1 MAGLPAAATAVSR
14 RIPGPARIR
23 DQLRDRDPAR
33 AHTRVLAPTLAPV
46 LARVLDRIPAL
57 GQGLDLDLDLDLVP
71 ARVPAPILDLGHT
84 PGPARIRLRHRTGT
98 TRSGMPPPS
107 PPEWR

>member
-1 MAGLPAAATAVSR
+1 VAGLPAAATAVSR
-14 RIPGPARIR
+14 RITGPARIR
-23 DQLRDRDPAR
+23 VQRRDRDR

-57 GQGLDLDLDLDLVP
+57 GLGLGLGL
-71 ARVPAPILDLGHT
+71 VPAPILDPVHT
-84 PGPARIRLRHRTGT
+84 PGPALIRLLRRRPRRTGT

>member
-57 GQGLDLDLDLDLVP
+57 GQGLDLVP

-84 PGPARIRLRHRTGT
+84 PGPARIRLRLRLRHRTGT
-98 TRSGMPPPS
+98 TRSGMPPP
-107 PPEWR
+107 

>member
-33 AHTRVLAPTLAPV
+33 AHTRVPV

-57 GQGLDLDLDLDLVP
+57 GQGLDLVP

-84 PGPARIRLRHRTGT
+84 PGPARIRLRLRLRLRHRTGT
-98 TRSGMPPPS
+98 TRSGMPPP
-107 PPEWR
+107 

>member
-46 LARVLDRIPAL
+46 LARVLNRIPAL
-57 GQGLDLDLDLDLVP
+57 GQGLDLDLVP

-84 PGPARIRLRHRTGT
+84 PGPARIRLRLRHRTGT
-98 TRSGMPPPS
+98 TRSGMPPP
-107 PPEWR
+107 

>member
-1 MAGLPAAATAVSR
+1 MTGLPAAATAVSR

-23 DQLRDRDPAR
+23 VQRRDRDRDR
-33 AHTRVLAPTLAPV
+33 AHTRDLAPILAPV
-46 LARVLDRIPAL
+46 LARVLDRVLDRIPAL
-57 GQGLDLDLDLDLVP
+57 GLGLDL
-71 ARVPAPILDLGHT
+71 VPAPILDPVHT
-84 PGPARIRLRHRTGT
+84 PGPALIRLLRRRHRRTGT

>member
-14 RIPGPARIR
+14 RILGPARIR
-23 DQLRDRDPAR
+23 VQRRDR
-33 AHTRVLAPTLAPV
+33 AHTRDRAPTLAPV

-57 GQGLDLDLDLDLVP
+57 GLGLDPVP
-71 ARVPAPILDLGHT
+71 ARVPAPILDPVHT
-84 PGPARIRLRHRTGT
+84 PGPALIRLLHRRPRRTGT

>member
-23 DQLRDRDPAR
+23 VLRRD
-33 AHTRVLAPTLAPV
+33 LAPTLAPV
-46 LARVLDRIPAL
+46 LARVLDRIPAPALAL
-57 GQGLDLDLDLDLVP
+57 GLGLDLVL
-71 ARVPAPILDLGHT
+71 ARVPAPILDPVHT
-84 PGPARIRLRHRTGT
+84 PGPALIRLLRRRPRRTGT